1 MCLARKELSGQDE
14 GRDPSSLV
22 YGAFHLDEHSH
33 QLGKIATPCESSST
47 PVLARNV
54 GVQGSEG

>member
-22 YGAFHLDEHSH
+22 YGAFH
-33 QLGKIATPCESSST
+33 
-47 PVLARNV
+47 
-54 GVQGSEG
+54 